1 MKRLRSPADDCGMAV
16 DAAAMD
22 IEKNREICKEIMGC
36 VFLPHAPAAA
46 PRFSIYNY
54 VKIVAL
60 PLFPA

>member
-1 MKRLRSPADDCGMAV
+1 MAV